1 LIDSLKKAFSAYTKS
16 PFQFAWGSFLYI
28 ALFAVFLFA
37 AIGLGLI
44 YFLSMSVLNQ
54 TVTIES
60 LPSLAV
66 AGIIGLVFIFATNGL
81 NAALAKAYRSGALK
95 EKTSLTGFFAY
106 GLDKSLVTFAILLME
121 GIIWLIFA
129 APAIVVYI
137 YFLSHTLLFYIP
149 TVIYIL
155 AVTFVVS
162 LLFTPAWLYAAL
174 GTDLFGS
181 FKRAFNLFKR
191 KHIQFL
197 GLYIL
202 FAAAWCLNFVPII
215 DLASIFFIYPIL
227 YTAMITMM
235 EGTIRREEED

>member
-1 LIDSLKKAFSAYTKS
+1 MIDSIKRAFTAYTKN
-16 PFQFAWGSFLYI
+16 PFLFAWGSFLYMV
-28 ALFAVFLFA
+28 LFVVFLLA
-37 AIGLGLI
+37 AIGLGLF

-54 TVTIES
+54 MVTIES
-60 LPSLAV
+60 LPTV
-66 AGIIGLVFIFATNGL
+66 VVVGIIGLIFVFATNGL
-81 NAALAKAYRSGALK
+81 NAALANTFRLAALK
-95 EKTSLTGFFAY
+95 EKMSLTGFFAY
-106 GLDKSLVTFAILLME
+106 SLDKSLVTFAILLME

-129 APAIVVYI
+129 APAIVIYI

-155 AVTFVVS
+155 GVTFVIS

-202 FAAAWCLNFVPII
+202 FAAAWSLNFVPII
-215 DLASIFFIYPIL
+215 DLASIFFIFPIL
-227 YTAMITMM
+227 YTAMIIMM
-235 EGTIRREEED
+235 EGTIRKEEED